1 MNLYDETLQAAVKL
15 YGEAEENLP
24 LLCSVAVDSYT
35 ARLREGVTAE
45 DCAEVLS
52 TAAALVAVATL
63 RCGGTI
69 SDFSAA
75 AVSVRF
81 TDGAEGFIAAAE
93 RMMAPYLAPSGF
105 AFRSV
110 RG

>member
-1 MNLYDETLQAAVKL
+1 MNLYDETLQAAVRL

-24 LLCSVAVDSYT
+24 LLCSAAVDSYT

-63 RCGGTI
+63 RCGGTT
-69 SDFSAA
+69 
-75 AVSVRF
+75 VSYTHLTLRRYN
-81 TDGAEGFIAAAE
+81 I
-93 RMMAPYLAPSGF
+93 RL
-105 AFRSV
+105 FRRCRLRSLH
-110 RG
+110 